1 MGMNPMFSDDKDTI
15 EPTTSITKDK
25 SMVLRLKQLEMSC
38 ERKIQQVKQES
49 ERKIKE
55 SEKQRQKDKQES
67 EQKIKESERQRQ
79 KEKQES
85 ERRVERLENEV
96 ESLRKLVL
104 QIMGDENE
112 TQERNESTIPA
123 PWIACLD
130 ENEETYYY
138 NKETQVVQ
146 WEKPDS

>member
-1 MGMNPMFSDDKDTI
+1 MNPMFSDDKDTS

-38 ERKIQQVKQES
+38 DRRIKES

-55 SEKQRQKDKQES
+55 SEKQRQKDKEES
-67 EQKIKESERQRQ
+67 EQKIK
-79 KEKQES
+79 ES

-112 TQERNESTIPA
+112 TQERNESTLPA

>member
-1 MGMNPMFSDDKDTI
+1 
-15 EPTTSITKDK
+15 
-25 SMVLRLKQLEMSC
+25 MVLRLKQLEMNC

-55 SEKQRQKDKQES
+55 SD
-67 EQKIKESERQRQ
+67 QKIKESER
-79 KEKQES
+79 KIKES

-112 TQERNESTIPA
+112 IEERNESTLPA

-138 NKETQVVQ
+138 NKETQAVQ